1 MSPIHYT
8 YRLDAPRVFGGTRFP
23 AGSEVSTDPDGQ
35 PVHGKIPVPT
45 TVLGLELVGAFRA
58 FQGTSLS
65 YVESGTLA
73 SEGLIDGVPCGPGP
87 FDHPV
92 IDTRALSLARNTQVA
107 GVVLRAGTVAEI
119 EGVRDRGDDSISG
132 TLAQSA
138 QFEGPLLRRATDV
151 VLSCR

>member
-1 MSPIHYT
+1 MCAAALVFVLDTLTASPLLFTVAADYFGRWYVANHYT
-8 YRLDAPRVFGGTRFP
+8 YRLDAPRVFVGTRFP

-92 IDTRALSLARNTQVA
+92 IDTVRCTLARNTPVA
-107 GVVLRAGTVAEI
+107 AVRAARGNRR
-119 EGVRDRGDDSISG
+119 RDRRS
-132 TLAQSA
+132 
-138 QFEGPLLRRATDV
+138 P
-151 VLSCR
+151 